1 MNNTR
6 IGNKE
11 AIALLVTITFNLI
24 ILNVTKSIINLTSSA
39 SLLNILYISIIV
51 ICYTCLI
58 CYFLKKFPTFDII
71 DISDYLGGN
80 ILKWIIGI
88 AYIIY
93 FVFWSGILLHLFSSF
108 LQIIY
113 FSICNP
119 I

>member
-71 DISDYLGGN
+71 DISDSSWWKYFKMDYRNCIYHIFRILVWN
-80 ILKWIIGI
+80 II
-88 AYIIY
+88 AFIFLIFANYI
-93 FVFWSGILLHLFSSF
+93 FSHV
-108 LQIIY
+108 
-113 FSICNP
+113 
-119 I
+119 